1 MPSEQ
6 LSIRRHHPKHRIRKY
21 RQRSQRRQSI
31 HFRFGVIQG
40 TVEFVGEVTVRGG
53 RDEGDARIQ
62 YLAAVKR
69 DLPLPD
75 QDWVGGNEPGGEG
88 EEGYAE
94 DATCEPTLEMLESGG
109 YLCLC

>member
-1 MPSEQ
+1 M
-6 LSIRRHHPKHRIRKY
+6 
-21 RQRSQRRQSI
+21 
-31 HFRFGVIQG
+31 IQG